1 MVLHVIEA
9 APARVPDVENRTMS
23 ATARF
28 VNASLAQYH
37 VLRHLDVPKIDVIWN
52 DIPDPHAPLGVHGIG
67 EIGIAGVAAAI
78 ANAANESETFR

>member
-1 MVLHVIEA
+1 M
-9 APARVPDVENRTMS
+9 
-23 ATARF
+23 
-28 VNASLAQYH
+28 
-37 VLRHLDVPKIDVIWN
+37 PKIDVIWN